1 MFESKFFN
9 LKGTINRKEFLLSM
23 ILSIINFIVCL
34 AISIIDLF
42 IHFGVDYKPG
52 TTPSLSFWGGI
63 ILFTTTVMILIT
75 LWYFLTQCIKR
86 LRNISLSSLWLL
98 VLIVPIANI
107 FLLAYLSFVKSTDNT
122 QENISA

>member
-1 MFESKFFN
+1 
-9 LKGTINRKEFLLSM
+9 M

-63 ILFTTTVMILIT
+63 IHNIMVFPDTMHKEIARYFVIQSMAIGINRSNSKYLLIG
-75 LWYFLTQCIKR
+75 I
-86 LRNISLSSLWLL
+86 
-98 VLIVPIANI
+98 PII
-107 FLLAYLSFVKSTDNT
+107 C
-122 QENISA
+122 QEY